1 VPADFQ
7 YHDTYFVVAHFHYVL
22 VPGAV
27 FSLMAAAYFWLPKWT
42 GHMYNMKLA
51 KIHFWLSAIFVNVL
65 FFPQH
70 FLGLAGMPRRIP
82 DYSTQ
87 FADWNMISSIG
98 AFGFGF
104 SQLLFAYIVFS
115 CIRGGAKAT
124 DKVWDSGRPQGLEW
138 TLSSPPPYH
147 SFETAPEVK

>member
-1 VPADFQ
+1 
-7 YHDTYFVVAHFHYVL
+7 

-27 FSLMAAAYFWLPKWT
+27 FAIMAGVYYWLPKWT
-42 GHMYNMKLA
+42 GHMYDMKLA
-51 KIHFWLSAIFVNVL
+51 NRHFWLSAIFVNVL

-98 AFGFGF
+98 GFGFGL
-104 SQLLFAYIVFS
+104 SQLLFVYVIWKCAK
-115 CIRGGAKAT
+115 GGARAT
-124 DKVWDSGRPQGLEW
+124 AEVWDARPKGLEW
-138 TLSSPPPYH
+138 TVPSPAPYH
-147 SFETAPEVK
+147 TFEQAPVVK